1 MNANLIL
8 KRIQPDLERVQ
19 TCFDGYLDSSVGI
32 VDQLGRYVARQSGK
46 KLRPALLILAGRMI
60 GCEPERLYPLGA
72 LVELIHTASLVHDDI
87 IDEADT
93 RRGSPSVNAA
103 YGNHMS
109 VLLGDWLYMTA
120 FQVGVAQQ
128 NFRILDVLLDVSRKM
143 VEGELIQADVL
154 GRLDLTAEASLDI
167 AARKTAHLF
176 SAATALPAVSA
187 RADDATIDRLTRIG
201 LNLGLAFQVVDDVL
215 DYTADEQ
222 KLGKPV
228 MGDLREGKLTLPVI
242 YLLQSDGAAARR
254 MVETVVAEQGFTS
267 VQPDALLREL
277 RRAGCLER
285 TMACAHAYADQART
299 ELLTFPSSPHRKTLV
314 QITDFILKRQH

>member
-1 MNANLIL
+1 VNANLIL

-19 TCFDGYLDSSVGI
+19 ACLDGYLGSPVGI

-60 GCEPERLYPLGA
+60 GCVAERLYPLGA

-109 VLLGDWLYMTA
+109 VLMGDWLYMTA

-128 NFRILDVLLDVSRKM
+128 NFRILDMLLDVSRKM
-143 VEGELIQADVL
+143 VEGELIQAEVL
-154 GRLDLTAEASLDI
+154 GRLDLTPEASLDI
-167 AARKTAHLF
+167 AARKTAYLF

-187 RADDATIDRLTRIG
+187 GQSEEAIARLTRIG

-215 DYTADEQ
+215 DYTADER

-242 YLLQSDGAAARR
+242 YLLESDGAEARR
-254 MVETVVAEQGFTS
+254 MVEAVVAEQGFAS
-267 VQPDALLREL
+267 VRPDALLGAL
-277 RRAGCLER
+277 RRAGCLDR
-285 TMACAHAYADQART
+285 AMACAHGFAEQARAD
-299 ELLTFPSSPHRKTLV
+299 LLAFPSSPHRRTLV